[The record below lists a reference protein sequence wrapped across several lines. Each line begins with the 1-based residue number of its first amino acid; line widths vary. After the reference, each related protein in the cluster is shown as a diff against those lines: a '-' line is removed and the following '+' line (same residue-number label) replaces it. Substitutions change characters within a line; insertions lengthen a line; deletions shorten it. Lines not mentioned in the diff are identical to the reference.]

1 MGENEGMS
9 TERAT
14 ETDEQIVDAFAAHL
28 DLERGRS
35 EHTVRAYRREAA
47 ALLAHL
53 REVERIAPAELD
65 VTALRSW
72 LGARAETGAGASTLA
87 RSAAAARTFTTWLA
101 ATGRIPHDVGG
112 RLRAPR
118 RGRHLPTVLTDEQAG
133 ALLDGVV
140 TEPAPRRSDAPAPGA
155 DTDSEDAAPARGGT
169 PTPGS
174 TSTQG
179 GAPMPAGGATQGGTA
194 TRDGAVTRDGTATAG
209 DTAGEGTAA
218 GGAPAEEPSAVDPVQ
233 RAVQLRDA
241 AVLELLYSSGL
252 RVSELVALDLGG
264 IDMAQGTV
272 RVRGKGD
279 KERIVPVGVP
289 ALEALRRW
297 ETEGRPVLAGATAA
311 GRGTAQA
318 PGNGRAGTS
327 AARRAKAPGRA
338 LFLGVR
344 GGRLG
349 DRAVRTLV
357 DRYAARAGIARH
369 VTPHTLRHSAAT
381 HLVEGGADLRSVQ
394 DFLGHSSLATTQI
407 YTHVSAERLR
417 STVGQAHPRA

>member
-1 MGENEGMS
+1 MS

-118 RGRHLPTVLTDEQAG
+118 RGRHLPAVLTDEQAG
-133 ALLDGVV
+133 SLLDGIV

-155 DTDSEDAAPARGGT
+155 DADSEDAAPARGGT
-169 PTPGS
+169 PTPG
-174 TSTQG
+174 
-179 GAPMPAGGATQGGTA
+179 A
-194 TRDGAVTRDGTATAG
+194 
-209 DTAGEGTAA
+209 TAGEGTAA
-218 GGAPAEEPSAVDPVQ
+218 GGAPAEERSEVDPVQ

-417 STVGQAHPRA
+417 STVEQAHPRA

>member
-1 MGENEGMS
+1 MGENDGMS

-47 ALLAHL
+47 AMLAHL

-133 ALLDGVV
+133 ALLDGIV
-140 TEPAPRRSDAPAPGA
+140 TEPAPRRSDVPAPGA

-174 TSTQG
+174 TPSRD
-179 GAPMPAGGATQGGTA
+179 GAA
-194 TRDGAVTRDGTATAG
+194 TRDGTVPEG
-209 DTAGEGTAA
+209 DTAGEDATA
-218 GGAPAEEPSAVDPVQ
+218 GGAPAEEPSEVDPVQ

-297 ETEGRPVLAGATAA
+297 VTEGRPVLAGASAA
-311 GRGTAQA
+311 GRGAAQA

-338 LFLGVR
+338 FFLGVR

-417 STVGQAHPRA
+417 STVEQAHPRA

>member
-1 MGENEGMS
+1 MS
-9 TERAT
+9 THPAT
-14 ETDEQIVDAFAAHL
+14 EQDDEIVEAFAAHL
-28 DLERGRS
+28 RLERGRS
-35 EHTVRAYRREAA
+35 EHTVRAYRRETGS
-47 ALLAHL
+47 LLTHL

-72 LGARAETGAGASTLA
+72 LAARAETGASASTLA

-118 RGRHLPTVLTDEQAG
+118 RGRHLPAVLTGEQAG
-133 ALLDGVV
+133 ALLDGIA
-140 TEPAPRRSDAPAPGA
+140 APREDATGARREGAAADRPGEASASGRGAGPTASQHEAPA
-155 DTDSEDAAPARGGT
+155 APT
-169 PTPGS
+169 
-174 TSTQG
+174 
-179 GAPMPAGGATQGGTA
+179 
-194 TRDGAVTRDGTATAG
+194 
-209 DTAGEGTAA
+209 
-218 GGAPAEEPSAVDPVQ
+218 DPVEQ
-233 RAVQLRDA
+233 AVLQRDA

-252 RVSELVALDLGG
+252 RVSELVSLDLGG
-264 IDMAQGTV
+264 IDRAEGTV

-289 ALEALRRW
+289 ALEALRVW
-297 ETEGRPVLAGATAA
+297 EEQGRPVLAD
-311 GRGTAQA
+311 RGKGGSPQ
-318 PGNGRAGTS
+318 
-327 AARRAKAPGRA
+327 RA

-349 DRAVRTLV
+349 YRAVRTLV

-369 VTPHTLRHSAAT
+369 ISPHTLRHSAAT

-417 STVGQAHPRA
+417 STVDQAHPRA

>member
-1 MGENEGMS
+1 
-9 TERAT
+9 
-14 ETDEQIVDAFAAHL
+14 
-28 DLERGRS
+28 
-35 EHTVRAYRREAA
+35 
-47 ALLAHL
+47 
-53 REVERIAPAELD
+53 
-65 VTALRSW
+65 
-72 LGARAETGAGASTLA
+72 
-87 RSAAAARTFTTWLA
+87 
-101 ATGRIPHDVGG
+101 
-112 RLRAPR
+112 APR
-118 RGRHLPTVLTDEQAG
+118 RGRHLPAVLTDEQAG
-133 ALLDGVV
+133 ALLDGIV

-155 DTDSEDAAPARGGT
+155 DADSEDAAPARGGT
-169 PTPGS
+169 PTP
-174 TSTQG
+174 
-179 GAPMPAGGATQGGTA
+179 
-194 TRDGAVTRDGTATAG
+194 G

-218 GGAPAEEPSAVDPVQ
+218 GGAPAEERSQVDPVQ

-417 STVGQAHPRA
+417 STVEQAHPRA

>member
-1 MGENEGMS
+1 MGENDGMS

-133 ALLDGVV
+133 ALLDGIV
-140 TEPAPRRSDAPAPGA
+140 TEPAPRRSDVPAPGA

-174 TSTQG
+174 T
-179 GAPMPAGGATQGGTA
+179 A
-194 TRDGAVTRDGTATAG
+194 TRDGAVTRDGTATEG
-209 DTAGEGTAA
+209 ETAGEDATAD
-218 GGAPAEEPSAVDPVQ
+218 GAPAEEPSEVDPVQ

-338 LFLGVR
+338 FFLGVR

-417 STVGQAHPRA
+417 STVEQAHPRA

>member
-1 MGENEGMS
+1 MGENDGMS

-14 ETDEQIVDAFAAHL
+14 ETDEQIVNAFAAHL

-101 ATGRIPHDVGG
+101 STGRIPHDVGG

-133 ALLDGVV
+133 ALLDGIV
-140 TEPAPRRSDAPAPGA
+140 TEPAPRRSDVPAPGA
-155 DTDSEDAAPARGGT
+155 DADSEDAAPARGGT

-179 GAPMPAGGATQGGTA
+179 GAPMAAGAATQGGTA

-218 GGAPAEEPSAVDPVQ
+218 GGAPAEEPSEVDPIQ

-279 KERIVPVGVP
+279 KDRIVPVGVP

-311 GRGTAQA
+311 GGGTAQA
-318 PGNGRAGTS
+318 SGNGRAGTS

-417 STVGQAHPRA
+417 STVEQAHPRA

>member
-1 MGENEGMS
+1 MS

-101 ATGRIPHDVGG
+101 STGRIPHDVGG

-133 ALLDGVV
+133 ALLDGIV
-140 TEPAPRRSDAPAPGA
+140 TEPAPRRSDVPAPGA

-169 PTPGS
+169 PTPG
-174 TSTQG
+174 
-179 GAPMPAGGATQGGTA
+179 A
-194 TRDGAVTRDGTATAG
+194 
-209 DTAGEGTAA
+209 TAGEGTAA

-417 STVGQAHPRA
+417 STVEQAHPRA

>member
-133 ALLDGVV
+133 ALLDGIV

-179 GAPMPAGGATQGGTA
+179 GAPMPAGA
-194 TRDGAVTRDGTATAG
+194 ATAG

-417 STVGQAHPRA
+417 STVEQAHPRA

>member
-1 MGENEGMS
+1 MGENDEMS

-53 REVERIAPAELD
+53 REVERIAPADLD

-133 ALLDGVV
+133 ALLDGIV
-140 TEPAPRRSDAPAPGA
+140 TEPAPRRSDVPAPGA
-155 DTDSEDAAPARGGT
+155 DADSEDAAPARGDT

-174 TSTQG
+174 TSKQG
-179 GAPMPAGGATQGGTA
+179 GATMPASAATQGGTA
-194 TRDGAVTRDGTATAG
+194 TRDGAVTRDGTATEG
-209 DTAGEGTAA
+209 DTAGEGTSA
-218 GGAPAEEPSAVDPVQ
+218 GGAPAEEPSEVDPVQ

-311 GRGTAQA
+311 GRGRAQA

-417 STVGQAHPRA
+417 STVEQAHPRA